1 MSEFSF
7 NDNTVL
13 QVDVL
18 LPVMLNNSIQ
28 LTPCSLYL
36 VVDSTDTLE
45 HVNVMVN
52 RLNPNA
58 TVQDV
63 SIVEDTTKEIQLV
76 NQDGSINVVTIQT
89 FIDNRKEL
97 YK

>member
-18 LPVMLNNSIQ
+18 LPVILNNSIQ
-28 LTPCSLYL
+28 LIFCSLYL

-76 NQDGSINVVTIQT
+76 NQDGSISVVTIQT